1 MLISPLTK
9 CCRNLE
15 DGVTNCQ
22 GVLGITWQRTSFVSD
37 WEHVRE
43 SGPLHSGDRQPS
55 SVEQWQAVQWDQA
68 GCGWGSE
75 GGKGASRESTRA
87 WQLMVSHFLL
97 CEGLVSGSGCLLV
110 RQGKGEI
117 MDLAKG
123 QRQNLMHPNNSATP
137 YIGFWLSLGKFYSWF
152 LSSDFS
158 SGFAFPIWLPQIW
171 GLTKGFGY

>member
-1 MLISPLTK
+1 MLQEPWRWSYKLPRGAGDNVTK
-9 CCRNLE
+9 NEFCEWLRA
-15 DGVTNCQ
+15 CQ
-22 GVLGITWQRTSFVSD
+22 RKRAAALQRQAA
-37 WEHVRE
+37 
-43 SGPLHSGDRQPS
+43 L

-68 GCGWGSE
+68 GCRWGSE
-75 GGKGASRESTRA
+75 GGKGASRASTRA
-87 WQLMVSHFLL
+87 WQLMVSDLLL
-97 CEGLVSGSGCLLV
+97 CEGPVSDSGCLLV

-137 YIGFWLSLGKFYSWF
+137 YIGFWFSLGKFYSWF